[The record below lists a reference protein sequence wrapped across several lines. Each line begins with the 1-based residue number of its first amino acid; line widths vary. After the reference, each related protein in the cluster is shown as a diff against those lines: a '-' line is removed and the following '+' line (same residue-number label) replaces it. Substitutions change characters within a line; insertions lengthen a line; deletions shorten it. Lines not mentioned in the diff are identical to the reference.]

1 LTFYDPTKDV
11 STPILPDWQ
20 VNSFFSVSTNN
31 RLAFSSSHD
40 GSNRVYVLDYP
51 FTNTVPINIANES
64 SDRYERLT
72 WSPDGNYLAYVS
84 TQANGATLFIWN
96 GESNIPIHHSPESIS
111 EITWSQD
118 GRLAFTVFY
127 TFVSPY
133 EGDHTEIFIWDGKTT
148 TSLSQNPTG
157 DDRFP
162 IWNKDGQVAFLS
174 ERAGDYDIFIWDGI
188 SKVNGIADINTFINV
203 APHLTLYTSF
213 PVWTNSGS
221 LSFGGLDSQIYEWD
235 GQDIANISLN
245 PDFHNSGQL
254 FCNRTVSGKS
264 LIFPKW
270 DIPQIVKEYSG
281 WTLSMWN
288 GRKIIDIA
296 QGSEI
301 EAAWPN
307 GKNIFC
313 SSG

>member
-1 LTFYDPTKDV
+1 
-11 STPILPDWQ
+11 
-20 VNSFFSVSTNN
+20 
-31 RLAFSSSHD
+31 
-40 GSNRVYVLDYP
+40 
-51 FTNTVPINIANES
+51 
-64 SDRYERLT
+64 
-72 WSPDGNYLAYVS
+72 
-84 TQANGATLFIWN
+84 
-96 GESNIPIHHSPESIS
+96 
-111 EITWSQD
+111 
-118 GRLAFTVFY
+118 
-127 TFVSPY
+127 
-133 EGDHTEIFIWDGKTT
+133 
-148 TSLSQNPTG
+148 
-157 DDRFP
+157 
-162 IWNKDGQVAFLS
+162 
-174 ERAGDYDIFIWDGI
+174 
-188 SKVNGIADINTFINV
+188 
-203 APHLTLYTSF
+203 LTLYTSF